1 MQKNTAF
8 VMRNLYGKFI
18 LMPVTANATSE
29 DPILLNDVANDI
41 WEMADNDMDITA
53 FSQKVNELYGLADNT
68 PEAIAVYQFIQQ
80 MIEMGLLIPPSKEV
94 E

>member
-1 MQKNTAF
+1 MQKNKAF

-41 WEMADNDMDITA
+41 WETADNEMDITA

-80 MIEMGLLIPPSKEV
+80 MIEMGLLIPPTQEV
-94 E
+94 

>member
-53 FSQKVNELYGLADNT
+53 FSQK
-68 PEAIAVYQFIQQ
+68 
-80 MIEMGLLIPPSKEV
+80 
-94 E
+94 